1 MVRLGT
7 VLIIIELSRWS
18 NYTTGSGCFLSS
30 MMSVGCLVGCIWN
43 RSSLGYGGASLFH
56 G

>member
-7 VLIIIELSRWS
+7 VIIIELSRWS
-18 NYTTGSGCFLSS
+18 YNTTGSGCFLSS
-30 MMSVGCLVGCIWN
+30 MMSVECLVECIWN
-43 RSSLGYGGASLFH
+43 RSALGGSGASLFH

>member
-7 VLIIIELSRWS
+7 VLIIIEPRRCSY
-18 NYTTGSGCFLSS
+18 YTTGSGGFLSS

-43 RSSLGYGGASLFH
+43 RSALGSGGACLFH